1 MYYPYLKGRQYE
13 LLALRELVNEE
24 LLGEKII
31 PIIEPVKLTSTFF
44 KTVKTFIEKKHEFA
58 IVLNP
63 REDAFIGIKDDTETL
78 DRFNTIL
85 ESSLCKGIIIAKND
99 YNLVKDF
106 EKNISES
113 NIIVMVTE
121 IDNLSIYNK
130 LLMKYNPNIALIKDE
145 RKISRTVK
153 INKILLED
161 NFNKKK
167 RNVDYKDNVDEFFSE
182 THLFYKKE
190 GYIGFADYSIIGD
203 DEQKGGFAPMAVAIH
218 IVYFDE
224 NRNLRIHHFVSD
236 SNEDIK
242 DTPKKYYEAV
252 NKLYSWQEEREER
265 ETLGLK
271 KLIDS
276 FINEGYPGLGSVKKF
291 SIMHHLELMNRYFN
305 GEIR

>member
-13 LLALRELVNEE
+13 LLALRDLLNEG

-44 KTVKTFIEKKHEFA
+44 KTIKTFIEKKHDFI

-63 REDAFIGIKDDTETL
+63 REDTFIGIKDDIETWSKL
-78 DRFNTIL
+78 NEIL
-85 ESSLCKGIIIAKND
+85 ESNLCKKLIIAKND

-106 EKNISES
+106 EKNINE
-113 NIIVMVTE
+113 NNVIVMVTE
-121 IDNLSIYNK
+121 IDNLLIYNK
-130 LLMKYNPNIALIKDE
+130 LLMEYNPHNALIKDE

-167 RNVDYKDNVDEFFSE
+167 RNVDYKKNIDEFFSE
-182 THLFYKKE
+182 THLCYEEE

-224 NRNLRIHHFVSD
+224 NKNLRICHFVSD

-242 DTPKKYYEAV
+242 DTPNKYYEAV
-252 NKLYSWQEEREER
+252 SKLYDWQKERGER

-291 SIMHHLELMNRYFN
+291 SIMHHLELMDRYFN